1 MLSVEQI
8 MALLEQWQAT
18 QQEVVSGKQRNLLS
32 RSEHDYH
39 RGLRDAYTA
48 LLLKIR
54 DEVDE

>member
-1 MLSVEQI
+1 MMTPEQI
-8 MALLEQWQAT
+8 VALLEQWQAT

-54 DEVDE
+54 EEVEE